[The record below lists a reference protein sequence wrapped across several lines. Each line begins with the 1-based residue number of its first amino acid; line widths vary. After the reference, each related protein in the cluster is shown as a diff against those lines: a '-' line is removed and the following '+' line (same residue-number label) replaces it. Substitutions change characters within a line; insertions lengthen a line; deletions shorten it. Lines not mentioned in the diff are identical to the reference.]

1 MTALLII
8 FFIVYSCVVFAVNHF
23 WFLLGCSVF
32 NVVLIFALRVNF
44 KKLIKNLGQCLV
56 FTIFVVLF
64 NLIFDG
70 WIICLMI
77 GFKILIVTN
86 FAFVFT
92 YRISNT
98 MLAHGFATLFYPLKI
113 FKVDVDNL
121 ALMLVIALN
130 FINVLRGEI
139 SDLKDHLKTRN
150 IKLNLKTFFTKAH
163 IIFTMFFAGLL
174 KRVISLE
181 NALIARGYE

>member
-1 MTALLII
+1 MTALLIV
-8 FFIVYSCVVFAVNHF
+8 FFVTYSCVVFAVNQL

-32 NVVLIFALRVNF
+32 NVVLIFVLRVNF
-44 KKLIKNLGQCLV
+44 KKLIKNLGQCLI
-56 FTIFVVLF
+56 FTMVVVLF

-70 WIICLMI
+70 WLAGLIIGL
-77 GFKILIVTN
+77 KILIVTN

-98 MLAHGFATLFYPLKI
+98 MLANGFATLFYPLKI
-113 FKVDVDNL
+113 FKVNVDSL
-121 ALMLVIALN
+121 ALMLVITFN
-130 FINVLRGEI
+130 FINILSRELV
-139 SDLKDHLKTRN
+139 DLKDHLQSRN
-150 IKLNLKTFFTKAH
+150 IKLNLKTFFTKTH

-181 NALIARGYE
+181 NALIARGYA